1 MEKNK
6 LLEQESFKDLAII
19 EKEIKEWNIQMV
31 LIGGYAVRAF
41 TNRDSWRVTK
51 DMDFV
56 IAKKDK
62 GALSSFLRVK
72 DYHCEFTEFGLRGS
86 KKINDKSID
95 LHIAIDKIYDA
106 STGKTYYIPDDFFE
120 KNIKRKLLALFE
132 ENKEFELQAGI
143 AHLEDCIVMKLM
155 TKRPRDHFDALAIIQ
170 DNFDLIDQSRLRNI
184 CQHSGLIEHIIKRM
198 EEKIGDIKRREFEK
212 VWSEFTG
219 KILTMKQQ
227 TELRK
232 RLLELLKR
240 LKGSRQ
246 KK

>member
-1 MEKNK
+1 MEENK
-6 LLEQESFKDLAII
+6 LLEQESFKDLAMI

-62 GALSSFLRVK
+62 GALNSFLK
-72 DYHCEFTEFGLRGS
+72 FKNYNCEFTEFGLRGS
-86 KKINDKSID
+86 KKINNKSID

-106 STGKTYYIPDDFFE
+106 STGKTYCIPDDFFE
-120 KNIKRKLLALFE
+120 KSVKRKLLALFE

-143 AHLEDCIVMKLM
+143 APLEDCVVMKLM
-155 TKRPRDHFDALAIIQ
+155 TKRPRDHFDALAMIQ
-170 DNFDLIDQSRLRNI
+170 DNFNLIDQNRLKNI
-184 CQHSGLIEHIIKRM
+184 CQHSSLIDHTIKRM
-198 EEKIGDIKRREFEK
+198 EEKIGDIKRRQLEK
-212 VWSEFTG
+212 VWDEFTG
-219 KILTMKQQ
+219 KIPTMKQQ

-232 RLLELLKR
+232 RLLELLKG
-240 LKGSRQ
+240 LKI
-246 KK
+246 